1 MKKRSLSTVK
11 KELDRVFSEFIRK
24 RDADLD
30 GYITCV
36 SCKKKVHW
44 KDSNCCHFVDR
55 QHMATRYDET
65 NCNAGCV
72 QCNAWDKGFHIFE
85 YQKFLDKKYG
95 PGTSE
100 NLMKMR
106 HFTIKFSVAEL
117 EEKIKLYKQVNKEI

>member
-44 KDSNCCHFVDR
+44 KD
-55 QHMATRYDET
+55 
-65 NCNAGCV
+65 
-72 QCNAWDKGFHIFE
+72 
-85 YQKFLDKKYG
+85 
-95 PGTSE
+95 
-100 NLMKMR
+100 
-106 HFTIKFSVAEL
+106 
-117 EEKIKLYKQVNKEI
+117 